1 MTELTTSA
9 TKLYNILKEFK
20 EYEQGDSLAS
30 VWGKILGA
38 KNSDDLMEVSGK
50 LSQLFVLCN
59 EVKLDI
65 KSIEDFKPKRIYLK
79 ASERIE
85 LIFHTNDILYGNYK
99 NLNYIQ
105 SAIHPDTLGLID
117 ASGEII
123 KQSQALKEIDSNKLE
138 ELKEKVTSLRDE
150 IKESDIEADLNF
162 F

>member
-1 MTELTTSA
+1 
-9 TKLYNILKEFK
+9 
-20 EYEQGDSLAS
+20 
-30 VWGKILGA
+30 
-38 KNSDDLMEVSGK
+38 MEVSGK

-85 LIFHTNDILYGNYK
+85 LIFQTNDILYGNYK